1 MPARNA
7 CFFDTPEDP
16 VIQVTPIQVEE
27 LHMSLRIGA
36 VAANHIM
43 NRVNTPIRRI
53 APLKKG
59 EKSSH
64 ASGVSGAIRP
74 SFSGDVDKLAE
85 SAVDD
90 ESRSSN
96 KFDMSTMGSHVDLWA

>member
-1 MPARNA
+1 
-7 CFFDTPEDP
+7 
-16 VIQVTPIQVEE
+16 
-27 LHMSLRIGA
+27 MSLRIGA

-59 EKSSH
+59 DKSSH
-64 ASGVSGAIRP
+64 ASGVGGATRA
-74 SFSGDVDKLAE
+74 SFSEDVDKFSE
-85 SAVDD
+85 STVDD
-90 ESRSSN
+90 EPRSSN